1 MDYALIPIYFLK
13 GYILGTSIFY
23 SYNKVL
29 GFFTFYYAIKDN
41 KSEVQM

>member
-1 MDYALIPIYFLK
+1 MPWFLYLKDLIV
-13 GYILGTSIFY
+13 GTSIFY

-29 GFFTFYYAIKDN
+29 SFFTFYYAIKDN